1 MSIKK
6 TQKQYFEEILATLT
20 NDEHKDFIK
29 GRIEALEKKS
39 TSRKPTEA
47 DKKSERMCE
56 YILAYMVK
64 DNTYT
69 VTDIHHGV
77 SALADESF
85 SYVNSLVKKLKDNG
99 SVERIFE
106 KGKALFRL
114 A

>member
-47 DKKSERMCE
+47 DKKAEANCE
-56 YILAYMVK
+56 IILANMEPEK
-64 DNTYT
+64 LYT
-69 VTDIHHGV
+69 VTDIHRMI
-77 SALADESF
+77 SELAKESF
-85 SYVNSLVKKLKDNG
+85 PYVNSLVKKLKDSG
-99 SVERIFE
+99 KVERIE
-106 KGKALFRL
+106 KGSKAYFRL